1 MQHTLRFAACDDG
14 TVLLEEPTLVDG
26 LARGYERGPWSV
38 LVEAVTG

>member
-1 MQHTLRFAACDDG
+1 MQHTLRLAACDDG
-14 TVLLEEPTLVDG
+14 TDLLVEQTLVDD